1 MRVLL
6 HSGGPLGPEGRAGVS
21 QFLGPH
27 LRVAFVTAAGL
38 HDETASF
45 ERVRAALE
53 PAPPEGA
60 GLELLHLRWDREPLA
75 TLAAAE
81 ALFMGGGNTYALL
94 QRLRAA
100 GLLEAIRQRAR
111 AGMPYLG
118 ASAGSNVAGP
128 TILTTNDW
136 NVVALDRFDALGL
149 VPFNINPHY
158 KETDPAMAPGS
169 ETRDDRIRE
178 YHAVNANPVVGL
190 EEGSWL
196 VAEDGAV
203 TVQGTA
209 RAKLFRRGEDPVW
222 YRPGDRLPVVSPG
235 FLRQAP

>member
-6 HSGGPLGPEGRAGVS
+6 HSGGPLGPEGRAGLS
-21 QFLGPH
+21 DFLGPR
-27 LRVAFVTAAGL
+27 LRVAFVTAASL
-38 HDETASF
+38 HDETAYF

-53 PAPPEGA
+53 PAPPAGA
-60 GLELLHLRWDREPLA
+60 GLELQHLCWDREPLA

-100 GLLEAIRQRAR
+100 GLLEAIRSRVA

-149 VPFNINPHY
+149 VGFNINPHY
-158 KETDPAMAPGS
+158 KETDPVMAPYS

-178 YHAVNANPVVGL
+178 YHVANTNPVLGL
-190 EEGSWL
+190 EEGAWVIADDS
-196 VAEDGAV
+196 VV
-203 TVQGTA
+203 SVHGTA
-209 RAKLFRRGEDPVW
+209 RVKLFRPGADPVW
-222 YRPGDRLPVVSPG
+222 YRAGARVP
-235 FLRQAP
+235 AT

>member
-6 HSGGPLGPEGRAGVS
+6 HSGGPLGPAGRAGLS
-21 QFLGPH
+21 DFLGPR
-27 LRVAFVTAAGL
+27 LRVAFVTAASL
-38 HDETASF
+38 HDETAYF

-94 QRLRAA
+94 QRLGAA
-100 GLLEAIRQRAR
+100 GLLEAIRSRVA

-149 VPFNINPHY
+149 VGFNINPHY
-158 KETDPAMAPGS
+158 KETDAVMAPFS

-178 YHAVNANPVVGL
+178 YHVVNGNPVLGL
-190 EEGSWL
+190 EEGAWL
-196 VAEDGAV
+196 IVDDGVVAAY
-203 TVQGTA
+203 GTA
-209 RAKLFRRGEDPVW
+209 RVKLFRPGADPVW
-222 YRPGDRLPVVSPG
+222 YRAGDRVPVT
-235 FLRQAP
+235 